1 MRSDPKLEAR
11 VLDAVPFDGGL
22 RDATQVWEMLG
33 GRYGFMGL
41 FVGPSITGVMMAL
54 ERLANDGRVREQR
67 VERAP
72 GRFHRIYDRPAP
84 ERAPGS

>member
-1 MRSDPKLEAR
+1 MTSDRRMEAR
-11 VLDAVPFDGGL
+11 VLEAVPCDGGV
-22 RDATQVWEMLG
+22 RDATQIWEMIG
-33 GRYGFMGL
+33 GRYGFAGL
-41 FVGPSITGVMMAL
+41 LFGPSITGVMMAL

-84 ERAPGS
+84 DPAPGS